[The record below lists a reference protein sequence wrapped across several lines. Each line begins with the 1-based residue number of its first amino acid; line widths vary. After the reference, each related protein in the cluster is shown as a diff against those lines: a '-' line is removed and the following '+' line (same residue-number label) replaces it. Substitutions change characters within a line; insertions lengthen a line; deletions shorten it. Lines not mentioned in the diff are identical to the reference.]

1 MVTWQPPTILVV
13 ANFTQASNTLNFF
26 RKSFFLF
33 FQIRLTVFTQLC
45 LSNHWNPL
53 SYMISEMATRWLIYL
68 VLFFWTFLHWNV
80 VKTCKSCLNL
90 IVAPL
95 WCGPNNISPQTIQMA
110 TIKKHCCRQETLSA
124 QIQQQQQH
132 TAARLRSHIQSVW
145 EEISGGYFYRLKWG
159 CKLNYIS
166 SADEMKIKMFL
177 LDKTVVQVIHVQK
190 YEGQERRLNQ

>member
-124 QIQQQQQH
+124 N
-132 TAARLRSHIQSVW
+132 TAAAATYSSPFEVTYPERLRGNQRRI
-145 EEISGGYFYRLKWG
+145 
-159 CKLNYIS
+159 
-166 SADEMKIKMFL
+166 FL
-177 LDKTVVQVIHVQK
+177 QAKV
-190 YEGQERRLNQ
+190 RM